1 MSNTLNPYEVLNIDE
16 SASSDEIKKAYR
28 KLCLSNHPDRNNNSS
43 ESTKKFQSITSAYEL
58 IGDESKRKQYDMQ
71 SKMKSSGMPFMF
83 NQTNGIPFSF
93 MQSTGGGGGG
103 GVFPFASGMSFMQ
116 SNSDGGMDFDPSEI
130 LNFVTSNIFG
140 NQFTNNN
147 NNNNNNKQDKFRVGG
162 GIKLAKPVPI
172 IVTETINISKAYS
185 GYNLPISIVRWIV
198 DGGIKRE
205 ETETVYIPIPCGIDN
220 NELIVLQNKGNILD
234 DNNKGDVKVFIK
246 INNDSE
252 FERSGL
258 DLILNKSIQLKD
270 ALCGFSF
277 EMKFVDGRIFKIN
290 TASGNI
296 ITHNY
301 SKILPNM
308 GMKRDDSI
316 GNLVIVFNVQFPE
329 SLTDE
334 QITTLKSIL

>member
-1 MSNTLNPYEVLNIDE
+1 MSTNLNPYEVLKLDE

-28 KLCLSNHPDRNNNSS
+28 KLCLINHPDRNNSSS
-43 ESTKKFQSITSAYEL
+43 ESTKKFQDITSAYEL

-71 SKMKSSGMPFMF
+71 SKMQSSGMPFSF

-93 MQSTGGGGGG
+93 MQSNGGGGG
-103 GVFPFASGMSFMQ
+103 GVFPFASGIPFMQ
-116 SNSDGGMDFDPSEI
+116 SNGDGGLDFDPSEI

-140 NQFTNNN
+140 NQFTNNS
-147 NNNNNNKQDKFRVGG
+147 NNNKQDKFRVGG
-162 GIKLAKPVPI
+162 GIKLTKPVPI

-205 ETETVYIPIPCGIDN
+205 ETETVYIPIPYGIDN
-220 NELIVLQNKGNILD
+220 NELIVLPNKGNILD

-301 SKILPNM
+301 SKTLPNM

-316 GNLVIVFNVQFPE
+316 GNLIIVFNVQFPE

-334 QITTLKSIL
+334 QITALKSIL

>member
-1 MSNTLNPYEVLNIDE
+1 MSTNLNPYEVLKIDE

-28 KLCLSNHPDRNNNSS
+28 KLCLINHPDRNNSSS
-43 ESTKKFQSITSAYEL
+43 ESTKKFQDITSAYEL
-58 IGDESKRKQYDMQ
+58 IGDESRRKQYDMQ
-71 SKMKSSGMPFMF
+71 SKMQSGGMPFSF
-83 NQTNGIPFSF
+83 SHTNGIPFSF
-93 MQSTGGGGGG
+93 MQSNGGGGG
-103 GVFPFASGMSFMQ
+103 GVFPFASGIPFMQ
-116 SNSDGGMDFDPSEI
+116 SNGDGGLDFDPSEI
-130 LNFVTSNIFG
+130 LNFVTSTIFG
-140 NQFTNNN
+140 NQFTNT
-147 NNNNNNKQDKFRVGG
+147 NKQDKFRVGGGG

-205 ETETVYIPIPCGIDN
+205 ETETVYIPLPHGIDN
-220 NELIVLQNKGNILD
+220 NELIVLQNKGNVLD

-246 INNDSE
+246 IHNDSE

-334 QITTLKSIL
+334 QITALKSIL

>member
-1 MSNTLNPYEVLNIDE
+1 MSANLNPYEVLKLDE

-28 KLCLSNHPDRNNNSS
+28 KLCLINHPDRNNSSS
-43 ESTKKFQSITSAYEL
+43 ESTKKFQDITSAYEL

-71 SKMKSSGMPFMF
+71 SKMQSGGMPFMF

-93 MQSTGGGGGG
+93 MRSNCGG
-103 GVFPFASGMSFMQ
+103 GVFPFASSIPFTQ
-116 SNSDGGMDFDPSEI
+116 TNSDGVMEFDPSEI

-140 NQFTNNN
+140 NQFT
-147 NNNNNNKQDKFRVGG
+147 NNNNNKQDKFRVGG

-234 DNNKGDVKVFIK
+234 ENNKGDVKVFIK
-246 INNDSE
+246 IINDSE

-334 QITTLKSIL
+334 QISALKSIL

>member
-1 MSNTLNPYEVLNIDE
+1 MSTNLNPYDVLKINE
-16 SASSDEIKKAYR
+16 SASSDEIKKAFR
-28 KLCLSNHPDRNNNSS
+28 KLCLVNHPDRNNNSS
-43 ESTKKFQSITSAYEL
+43 ESTKKFQEITSAYEL

-71 SKMKSSGMPFMF
+71 SKMQSSGMPFSF
-83 NQTNGIPFSF
+83 SQTNGIPFSF
-93 MQSTGGGGGG
+93 MQSNGGGGG
-103 GVFPFASGMSFMQ
+103 GVFPFASGMPFMA
-116 SNSDGGMDFDPSEI
+116 SHSDGGMDFDPSDI

-140 NQFTNNN
+140 NQFNN
-147 NNNNNNKQDKFRVGG
+147 NNNNNNKDKFRVGG

-172 IVTETINISKAYS
+172 IVTETISISKAYS

-301 SKILPNM
+301 SKSLPNM
-308 GMKRDDSI
+308 GMKRDNSV
-316 GNLVIVFNVQFPE
+316 GNLIIVFNVQFPE

-334 QITTLKSIL
+334 QINALKTIL

>member
-1 MSNTLNPYEVLNIDE
+1 MSTNLNPYDVLKIAE
-16 SASSDEIKKAYR
+16 SASSDEIKKAFR
-28 KLCLSNHPDRNNNSS
+28 KLCLTNHPDRNNNSN
-43 ESTKKFQSITSAYEL
+43 ESTKKFQEITAAYDL
-58 IGDESKRKQYDMQ
+58 ISDESKRKQYDMQ
-71 SKMKSSGMPFMF
+71 SKMQSGGLPFTF
-83 NQTNGIPFSF
+83 SQTNGIPFSF
-93 MQSTGGGGGG
+93 MQSNGGG
-103 GVFPFASGMSFMQ
+103 GVFPFASGMPFMQ
-116 SNSDGGMDFDPSEI
+116 SHSDGGMDFDPSDI

-140 NQFTNNN
+140 NQFTNNTN
-147 NNNNNNKQDKFRVGG
+147 TKQDKFRVGG
-162 GIKLAKPVPI
+162 VPCLAKPAPI
-172 IVTETINISKAYS
+172 VVTEIISISKAYS

-220 NELIVLQNKGNILD
+220 NELIVLQNKGNILY

-252 FERSGL
+252 FERAGL

-301 SKILPNM
+301 SKSLPNM

-316 GNLVIVFNVQFPE
+316 GNLIIVFNVQFPE

-334 QITTLKSIL
+334 QITALKSIL